1 MSLVLSSIGD
11 SSVSQG
17 LLLVCAPRRGMW
29 WWMRVVS
36 VVVRDR
42 VNCGFRLGC
51 CTLQLFDFVR
61 VIVDLGI
68 LWWLCWWLGMGVAG
82 SSPIVSCRV

>member
-1 MSLVLSSIGD
+1 VFLKVCSS
-11 SSVSQG
+11 SA
-17 LLLVCAPRRGMW
+17 LLVEVCGGGC
-29 WWMRVVS
+29 VFVS

>member
-1 MSLVLSSIGD
+1 VFLKVCSS
-11 SSVSQG
+11 SA
-17 LLLVCAPRRGMW
+17 LLVEVCGGGC
-29 WWMRVVS
+29 VFVS

-61 VIVDLGI
+61 VIVDLAIFVVALLVVGDGG
-68 LWWLCWWLGMGVAG
+68 WWFIPCCFMYSGLGDFCLV
-82 SSPIVSCRV
+82 